1 MALAFGRKWDR
12 RFEVR
17 IREYAY
23 TPIKPA
29 VACVRR
35 LEWQLEAEGV
45 C

>member
-17 IREYAY
+17 LRLY
-23 TPIKPA
+23 
-29 VACVRR
+29 ACVRR